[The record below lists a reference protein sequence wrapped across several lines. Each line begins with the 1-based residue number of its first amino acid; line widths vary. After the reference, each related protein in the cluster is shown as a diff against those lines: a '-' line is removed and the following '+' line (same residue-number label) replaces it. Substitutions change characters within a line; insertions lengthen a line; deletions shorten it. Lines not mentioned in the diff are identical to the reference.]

1 MPYVH
6 ISTGSVTKISFD
18 TMFGHEISGHP
29 EVFSGTTVF
38 ARFVDGLAFRYHWAT
53 EGLRPEDYAFRP
65 SRDSMSLLEL
75 QKHMLHL
82 VFMIKQTVFNADERE
97 RFASEDPDVLREAI
111 LQNLRAI
118 REHLDELSDDR
129 LATHE
134 VLRRSGARYPVWNV
148 MNGPVADALTHVGQI
163 NSWRR
168 LSGNPTPSVDVFEG
182 RP

>member
-1 MPYVH
+1 MH
-6 ISTGSVTKISFD
+6 ISTGSVTKISFN
-18 TMFGHEISGHP
+18 TMFGYEISGHP

-82 VFMIKQTVFNADERE
+82 VFMIKQTVFDADERE

-134 VLRRSGARYPVWNV
+134 VLRRSGARSRYCCRMRVNPAMPEAAIVLT
-148 MNGPVADALTHVGQI
+148 GPAEMALT
-163 NSWRR
+163 RMF
-168 LSGNPTPSVDVFEG
+168 SGPKSLD
-182 RP
+182 R